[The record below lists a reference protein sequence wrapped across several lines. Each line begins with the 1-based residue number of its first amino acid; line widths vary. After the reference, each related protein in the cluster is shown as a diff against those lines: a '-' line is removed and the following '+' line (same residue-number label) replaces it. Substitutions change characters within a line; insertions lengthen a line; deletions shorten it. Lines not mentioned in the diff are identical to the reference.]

1 MEFEKQEIEMK
12 INNLL
17 VNGSVIDWSKLEESG
32 CVRPFFFLFIFYGD
46 AAFRDRSVSTE
57 KQQTRVNYCT
67 ERMEE
72 INYYVLF
79 LNSEKGESSI
89 LFAPQNQIPS

>member
-17 VNGSVIDWSKLEESG
+17 VNGSVIDRSKLEESG

-46 AAFRDRSVSTE
+46 AAFKDRSMSTE
-57 KQQTRVNYCT
+57 TA
-67 ERMEE
+67 
-72 INYYVLF
+72 
-79 LNSEKGESSI
+79 NSCKLLYETYGR
-89 LFAPQNQIPS
+89 N